1 MIDNKIVREIE
12 EFVFS
17 KPRSMQEIAI
27 HIKKSWRTADRYIQE
42 IEKEFGTLS
51 VRTFREGTR
60 GALKIVYW
68 ASVEKLHSSVFQEKL
83 EKELQIFKKKEDFS
97 PFDIYQHVQ
106 EKNKKATIEKTD
118 SENKTNLS
126 ELKEYLEKSEKQI
139 LSFSGNLSWINLK
152 DKNTKIFS
160 VIENLVK
167 KRISIK
173 ILSRVDLASIKN
185 IEKILSLNFKY
196 GKELIEIRHIEQPL
210 RSFIIDKKIARIKEI
225 KEPTGKIHELN
236 KKVFIFYTLKDKEW
250 IEWLSRIFWKQFSN
264 SIDAKKRI
272 EELKNLR

>member
-1 MIDNKIVREIE
+1 MLDPETIRNIE
-12 EFVFS
+12 SFIYA
-17 KPRSMQEIAI
+17 KPRSVQEIAHYI
-27 HIKKSWRTADRYIQE
+27 GKNWRTADRYINE
-42 IEKEFGTLS
+42 IENDFGTIS
-51 VRTFREGTR
+51 TRVFRKGTR

-68 ASVEKLHSSVFQEKL
+68 ASIEKVHSSVFQEKL
-83 EKELQIFKKKEDFS
+83 EKEIQIFKKKKDFS
-97 PFDIYQHVQ
+97 PFDIYQHVS
-106 EKNKKATIEKTD
+106 EKNKKSTIERVD
-118 SENKTNLS
+118 SEDKTNLN
-126 ELKEYLEKSEKQI
+126 ELKGHLEKAEKQI

-152 DKNTKIFS
+152 NKDVEIFS

-167 KRISIK
+167 KGISIK

-210 RSFIIDKKIARIKEI
+210 RSFVIDKKIARIKEI

-250 IEWLSRIFWKQFSN
+250 IEWLSRMFWKLFSN

-272 EELKNLR
+272 EELKKLR